1 MHGNVSMK
9 FLCALNVYFG
19 GDQEIPKNAMREFY
33 QNIPMQTLSK
43 NIYEVINLLYNDQI
57 RRRNQHEHKTS
68 RYNSS
73 KQKIHS
79 RTRIQK

>member
-1 MHGNVSMK
+1 MK

-19 GDQEIPKNAMREFY
+19 GDQEISKNAMREFY

-43 NIYEVINLLYNDQI
+43 NIYEVIKLLYNDQI

-68 RYNSS
+68 QYNSS